1 MKSKHLLLT
10 MMLAIAC
17 FIGGKVMAQTSV
29 YETDFE
35 NMNTYTAP
43 TNWTNMG
50 GIIHVQTN
58 GAINGSK
65 SARFGGNT
73 NTSIIAM
80 PSLSNINTLQI
91 TFSQKSSANDAGTFE
106 IGYVTSTSDASTFNT
121 RSSYSAS
128 DYTTAS
134 TVTVSLSTAASWLQS
149 RRSTARGSAVLL
161 CAGFTAAIS
170 RGSIVL
176 ASISWHRGN

>member
-1 MKSKHLLLT
+1 MKKKNLLLT
-10 MMLAIAC
+10 FLLATLV
-17 FIGGKVMAQTSV
+17 FGGAELFAQTSV

-50 GIIHVQTN
+50 GIIQVQTN

-80 PSLSNINTLQI
+80 PSISNINTLQI

-106 IGYVTSTSDASTFNT
+106 VGYVTSTSDASTFNPI
-121 RSSYSAS
+121 SSYSAS
-128 DYTTAS
+128 KLYI
-134 TVTVSLSTAASWLQS
+134 
-149 RRSTARGSAVLL
+149 R
-161 CAGFTAAIS
+161 
-170 RGSIVL
+170 
-176 ASISWHRGN
+176 